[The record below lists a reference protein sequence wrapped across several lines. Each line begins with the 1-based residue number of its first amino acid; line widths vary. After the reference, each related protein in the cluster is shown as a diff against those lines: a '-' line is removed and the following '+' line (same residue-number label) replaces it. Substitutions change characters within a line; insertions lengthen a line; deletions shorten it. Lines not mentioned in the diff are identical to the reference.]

1 MSIWPNYGSP
11 GAPNLDPY
19 YMDARLEAEIIARE
33 DAADVL
39 MATQAA
45 STAAFLAARQAFIAA
60 ICMLDFPLGSPVVG
74 YDIEDIMA
82 HLDDWSKVNA
92 ASEDAAMELA
102 RDAA

>member
-1 MSIWPNYGSP
+1 MTHPAYPTRQELHREAI
-11 GAPNLDPY
+11 AD
-19 YMDARLEAEIIARE
+19 RL
-33 DAADVL
+33 L
-39 MATQAA
+39 ATQAS
-45 STAAFLAARQAFIAA
+45 STVAFLAARQAFIAA
-60 ICMLDFPLGSPVVG
+60 ICMLDFPLGSPVIG

>member
-1 MSIWPNYGSP
+1 MTHPAYPSRQE
-11 GAPNLDPY
+11 LH
-19 YMDARLEAEIIARE
+19 REAIAGR
-33 DAADVL
+33 L
-39 MATQAA
+39 MATQAE
-45 STAAFLAARQAFIAA
+45 STAAFVKARDEFIKVWDS
-60 ICMLDFPLGSPVVG
+60 LDFPLGSPVIG